1 MRITNVSA
9 TPLNL
14 NLRGALKWGISDE
27 LRTLD
32 HVLIRVELSDGSIG
46 IAEATPRLGIY
57 GETQASILHLVA
69 RHLAPIV
76 IGHTID
82 SFESVAKVSAKLS
95 HINNNNT
102 AKGALDMALHS
113 AVCRSSD
120 LPLSKYLGASRDRV
134 LASYIVSAGQPDAV
148 AADVSA
154 AFAKGIRVF
163 KVKIG
168 RRIAQESDTL
178 RQLIADFP
186 DARFYI
192 DANQTLASDSAASIL
207 KHLYALG
214 VRYCEEAL
222 PVHQL
227 HARGTLRQNCAM
239 PIIADDSAF
248 TPADLQRELAF
259 DTFDILN
266 LKTARTGFSDSMAM
280 LSSAARAG
288 KGIMIGSQASSLL
301 GCMHAAAFAARAQV
315 TCPSECSFFLKTEA
329 DLSLAP
335 PIIDG
340 FMRLA
345 DIDASLDALQM
356 QYG

>member
-95 HINNNNT
+95 QINNNNT

-178 RQLIADFP
+178 RRLIADFP
-186 DARFYI
+186 DARFYV
-192 DANQTLASDSAASIL
+192 DANQTLASDSAAL
-207 KHLYALG
+207 LNHLYALG

-227 HARGTLRQNCAM
+227 HARGTLRQNCAI

-266 LKTARTGFSDSMAM
+266 LKTARTGFSDSTAM

-301 GCMHAAAFAARAQV
+301 GCMHAAAFAARPEV
-315 TCPSECSFFLKTEA
+315 TCPSECSFFLKTKA